1 MRLENMPVLLESA
14 STKVLM
20 KDLYGTEKIAENTKR
35 YEHVAKKF
43 VEEFGKEEF
52 EFFSA
57 PGRTEIGGNHTDHNH
72 GKVLAGSIQLDCVAA
87 ANKNDSD
94 VVNIISETY
103 NQHLQIKLDDLEPSK
118 EHAGTPDLLKGI
130 LAGFVKEGFNVG
142 GFDAYVTTNVIG
154 AAGVSSSA
162 SFEMLVCCILD
173 YLFNGTSLSIVDY
186 AKVGKFAENVYWNK
200 QSGLLDQMG
209 CASGGIVA
217 MDFKNPDQ
225 PVIEKIDFSFDSIG
239 YDLIIVNTG
248 KGHADLS
255 AEYSAVPIEMK
266 KAAAY
271 FGKETLSE
279 VSKEEFI
286 RNIAEIRKTAGDR
299 AILRALHFFTE
310 NERVEQQVAALKN
323 KNYDEFL
330 RLITASGNSSWKW
343 LQNCYSLENFEEQS
357 VTVALSLTELYL
369 ENIKKGACRVH
380 GGGFA
385 GVILTLLPKEYTRDY
400 TKYMEDVLGEGNV
413 YVMNIRKYGAIHMG
427 LKEY

>member
-103 NQHLQIKLDDLEPSK
+103 NQHLQIKLEELEPSK

-173 YLFNGTSLSIVDY
+173 YLFNETSLSIVDY
-186 AKVGKFAENVYWNK
+186 AKVGKFSENVYWNK

-225 PVIEKIDFSFDSIG
+225 PVIEKIDFNFDSIG

-266 KAAAY
+266 KAAA
-271 FGKETLSE
+271 FFAKETLSE
-279 VSKEEFI
+279 VSKKEFI
-286 RNIAEIRKTAGDR
+286 SNIAEIRKTAGDR

-343 LQNCYSLENFEEQS
+343 LQNCYCLENFEEQS

-385 GVILTLLPKEYTRDY
+385 GVILTLLPKEYTEDY

-427 LKEY
+427 LKED